1 MQDAKLKVKLMSTA
15 HKNKSLSATLP
26 SNGARKVLDN
36 PQVQGIAVTPLNL
49 EVWGIE
55 PQEQEGKTNY
65 PLQLECHN
73 SSCLCTKQIKETM
86 EVDLMQESDVQQNS
100 N

>member
-1 MQDAKLKVKLMSTA
+1 MVI
-15 HKNKSLSATLP
+15 P
-26 SNGARKVLDN
+26 DN
-36 PQVQGIAVTPLNL
+36 PQVQGITITPLNV

-55 PQEQEGKTNY
+55 PHEQEDKTNY
-65 PLQLECHN
+65 SLQLECHN
-73 SSCLCTKQIKETM
+73 SSCLWTKQIKETM